1 MKKRRISANYVFTVK
16 HEEPLKNGIV
26 ELDEN
31 GIILRVLD
39 NPSNLELASTEFYNG
54 VLVPGFVNAHSH
66 LELSH
71 LKNKLSKHTGL
82 TGFID
87 ELMAVRNNF
96 SVSEKYEAQK
106 KAIVDM
112 FRAGIVAVG
121 DISNGIDSLAIKRLD
136 TSGLFFHNFIEV
148 LGFNNS
154 DAEFVMKKA
163 IQLQQIFSEIS
174 SSSIVPHATYSV
186 SYKLMKLIANWSKKN
201 KGIISIHNQETLS
214 EDSLIRNK
222 SGELALFLSQRKNNL
237 NDLIKAES
245 SVDLIQKEIISH
257 QKLLLVHNTFSSL
270 TEISSLQKDNVY
282 LVFCPNANLFIENTL
297 PKIDEFANRFQNICL
312 GTDSLASNGD
322 LSILSEMKTI
332 IEFFPK
338 IQFNQMLKW
347 ATLNGARALNICDK
361 YGSIEKGKSPS
372 ISLIQYFDF
381 KNQTISAKSKIKRIV

>member
-31 GIILRVLD
+31 GVILRVLD

-96 SVSEKYEAQK
+96 SVSEMYEAQK

-186 SYKLMKLIANWSKKN
+186 SYKLMKLIANWSEKN
-201 KGIISIHNQETLS
+201 RGIISIHNQETLS

-237 NDLIKAES
+237 NDLIDAES